1 MAGTR
6 LAGFQP
12 RKQHVSLTL
21 GAVVCHSVPPS
32 HLMADEGESG
42 RSVAFNRH
50 DDDGTTQLISLSL
63 QHQYQ
68 GPLLLSLGL
77 TGPALGALIL
87 DFPPCSAAQ
96 GNQSYS

>member
-1 MAGTR
+1 MLLSAT
-6 LAGFQP
+6 F
-12 RKQHVSLTL
+12 S
-21 GAVVCHSVPPS
+21 
-32 HLMADEGESG
+32 MADEGESG

-50 DDDGTTQLISLSL
+50 DDGITQLISLSL

-77 TGPALGALIL
+77 TGLALGALIL